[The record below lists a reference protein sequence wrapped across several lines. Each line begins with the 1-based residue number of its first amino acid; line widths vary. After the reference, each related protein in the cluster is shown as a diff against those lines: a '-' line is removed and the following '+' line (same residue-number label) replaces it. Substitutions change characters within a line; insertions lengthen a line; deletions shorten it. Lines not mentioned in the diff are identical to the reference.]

1 MKRSLCKRPP
11 VARAVPS
18 SLSSIAPAAAAAA
31 AAAALKAAAAS
42 APQPAAKPAGKKD
55 SWGLTTPGGRSQ

>member
-18 SLSSIAPAAAAAA
+18 SLSSIAPAAAA